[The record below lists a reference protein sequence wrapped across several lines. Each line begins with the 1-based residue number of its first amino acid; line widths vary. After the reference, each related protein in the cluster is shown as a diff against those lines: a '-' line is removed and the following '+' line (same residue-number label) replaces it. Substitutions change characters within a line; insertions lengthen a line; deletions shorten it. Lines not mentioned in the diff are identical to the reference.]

1 MWASFQ
7 NLHQQTPSLL
17 KHSYEYEEDGEWY
30 TSHEVYSVPFRKG
43 DYDTV
48 QLVNIALEEAQ
59 KDGTIAYLKSKYGI
73 E

>member
-1 MWASFQ
+1 MEYATFT
-7 NLHQQTPSLL
+7 NDYVEYD
-17 KHSYEYEEDGEWY
+17 YETEEVGEWY
-30 TSHEVYSVPFRKG
+30 ISHEVYSVPFRKG